1 MIQKKATPVSILF
14 MLEIK
19 KIDEIIKVWKRKPN
33 VKVANEDLE
42 NYKIFWKIK

>member
-1 MIQKKATPVSILF
+1 

-19 KIDEIIKVWKRKPN
+19 KIDEIIKDSKRKPN

-42 NYKIFWKIK
+42 NC